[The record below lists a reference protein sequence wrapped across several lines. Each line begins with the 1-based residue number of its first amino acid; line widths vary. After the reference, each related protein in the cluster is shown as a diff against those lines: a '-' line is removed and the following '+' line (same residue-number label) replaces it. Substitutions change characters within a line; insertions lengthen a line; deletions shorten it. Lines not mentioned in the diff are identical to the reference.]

1 MIKNLRLWF
10 YKVKKKKKKLNK
22 LLIMIKKKNKHK
34 HKQIMFVTFVRL
46 FMSRNGSSKDIK
58 GKKFT
63 TSLELITDRQEF
75 SKVYKMKFRT
85 YLEVL
90 YMNFIRNLTGLSL
103 QIIRRR
109 DLLLTKKL

>member
-10 YKVKKKKKKLNK
+10 YKLKKKKKKLNK

-34 HKQIMFVTFVRL
+34 QIMFVTFVRL
-46 FMSRNGSSKDIK
+46 FMSRNGSSRDIK

-63 TSLELITDRQEF
+63 TTQELITDRQEF
-75 SKVYKMKFRT
+75 SNVYKMKFRT

-90 YMNFIRNLTGLSL
+90 YMNFIQNLTGLSPR
-103 QIIRRR
+103 IIRRR